1 MNAAAVP
8 PVADAWRILQKLF
21 APHRAQVP
29 SPGKSAPSVRR
40 AVALQFACLLIVGAS
55 PASAQ
60 LIATNQGGVL
70 SVLEEND
77 LVVRTDRHYTQ
88 GIKLSFL
95 QADGAVPRV
104 AAQMLNQV
112 PARGYEPNALK
123 FGYQIGQSMYT
134 PANIRTSA
142 PLPLDRPYGGWLYT
156 GFILQRRGE
165 TAGHTPVLEN
175 FALDLGVIGPESLA
189 EEAQTWVHELRGIR
203 LPKGWDNQLRTE
215 PGLNLKYERSY
226 LFRSS
231 WTSAFAVDLI
241 PRAGFS
247 LGNVDTSARAGALL
261 RAGWN
266 LPGNFGVQ
274 TIDSLTTPEGG
285 LPPGC
290 VDWRKNLGFYGF
302 LGAEGRAVGHNA
314 FLDGN
319 LWRGGPHVEKEPF
332 VGEMRAGF
340 AVRLGRCTIGYT
352 YVARTPEFR
361 LQPQHDSYGSVFGQV
376 LF

>member
-1 MNAAAVP
+1 MNP
-8 PVADAWRILQKLF
+8 PLRSPLGLARLLALSLAWFL
-21 APHRAQVP
+21 
-29 SPGKSAPSVRR
+29 
-40 AVALQFACLLIVGAS
+40 VGAPA

-60 LIATNQGGVL
+60 LLATNQGRVF

-77 LVVRTDRHYTQ
+77 LIVRTDRHYTQ

-95 QADGAVPRV
+95 QSDGV
-104 AAQMLNQV
+104 APGGV
-112 PARGYEPNALK
+112 ARIAARMPTLGYTPNALK

-134 PANIRTSA
+134 PSNIRASQ
-142 PLPLDRPYGGWLYT
+142 PIPNDRPYGGWLYT

-165 TAGHTPVLEN
+165 TAGGTPVLEN
-175 FALDLGVIGPESLA
+175 FALDLGIIGPESLA
-189 EEAQTWVHELRGIR
+189 EEAQTWVHELRG
-203 LPKGWDNQLRTE
+203 LHVPKGWDNQLKTE
-215 PGLNLKYERSY
+215 PGINLKYERSY

-231 WTSAFAVDLI
+231 WTGAFAVDLI

-247 LGNVDTSARAGALL
+247 LGNVDTSARAGAML

-266 LPGNFGVQ
+266 LPGNFGLQ

-285 LPPGC
+285 LPPGD
-290 VDWRKNLGFYGF
+290 VNWRKNLGFYGF
-302 LGAEGRAVGHNA
+302 LGAEGRAVGHNV

-319 LWRGGPHVEKEPF
+319 LWRGGPHVEKEPL

-361 LQPQHDSYGSVFGQV
+361 LQPQHDSYGSVFGQL